1 MKKKGCVPVF
11 QQAEMYTKHTKSD
24 TKKRKGDGGT
34 HTTHKKTS
42 NQKPWSGEMIED
54 HGV

>member
-1 MKKKGCVPVF
+1 MKKKGRAPVF
-11 QQAEMYTKHTKSD
+11 QQAEMYTKHTKCD
-24 TKKRKGDGGT
+24 TKKEKGT
-34 HTTHKKTS
+34 EAHTQLIKKTS